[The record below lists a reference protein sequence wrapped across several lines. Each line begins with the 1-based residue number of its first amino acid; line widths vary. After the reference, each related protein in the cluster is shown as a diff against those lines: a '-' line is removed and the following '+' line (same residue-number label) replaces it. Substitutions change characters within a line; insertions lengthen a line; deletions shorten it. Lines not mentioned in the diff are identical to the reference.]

1 MISTVLFGLLALQ
14 ASDPRP
20 MIECSEHMMEDRALR
35 SCLEDLLDT
44 AEDALDDAEAAARA
58 EAAEIDLDMPGV
70 ANATTQLAQ
79 AQTAW
84 IAYRDAECARRAGLL
99 LIGEDADTVSL
110 DCRIALTRARTQ
122 ELNEQ

>member
-1 MISTVLFGLLALQ
+1 MISTVLLGLFALQ
-14 ASDPRP
+14 GAEPRP

-35 SCLEDLLDT
+35 TCLEDLLDAAEDTLDT
-44 AEDALDDAEAAARA
+44 AESEAQA

-70 ANATTQLAQ
+70 ADASGQLAR
-79 AQTAW
+79 AQSAW

-99 LIGEDADTVSL
+99 LIGEDGEMVSL
-110 DCRIALTRARTQ
+110 DCRIALTRARAR